1 METMISG
8 CLSSLMKCM
17 SNPDITDDI
26 EVLLIDDKSSDNT
39 YQVLLSFSQQY
50 NFVKLL
56 KTDFG
61 NIGKVRNY
69 AISNAS
75 GEYIT
80 FIDGDDVLP
89 TFDLAPLLSLLK
101 TSSPDIILS
110 KMHEATPDTLVSLSS
125 FSPQQQWSKDK
136 AITEFL
142 IHKKFQAHFWGKY
155 IKKHILTSVKIPE
168 ISCYED
174 ALSFPDILNN
184 SDSIY
189 YCDSVLYNYVKRD
202 DSLSAKIDSGKA
214 NTMSEV
220 IMYMTR
226 TFEPKFHDLILYHG
240 IDLLSKQKN
249 TLSFENKILLKN
261 KLKGIKIIKFMLN
274 ENVRFSFKKKLIK
287 FNLSAR

>member
-1 METMISG
+1 MECITHS
-8 CLSSLMKCM
+8 
-17 SNPDITDDI
+17 DITDVTGDI

-50 NFVKLL
+50 SFVKLL

-125 FSPQQQWSKDK
+125 FGSPQRWTQDK

-155 IKKHILTSVKIPE
+155 IKKSILASVKIPE
-168 ISCYED
+168 ITCYED

-184 SDSIY
+184 CDSIY
-189 YCDSVLYNYVKRD
+189 YCDNVLYNYVKRD
-202 DSLSAKIDSGKA
+202 NSLSAKIDSAKA
-214 NTMSEV
+214 NTMSDV
-220 IMYMTR
+220 IMYMAR
-226 TFEPKFHDLILYHG
+226 VFEPKFNDLTLCHG
-240 IDLLSKQKN
+240 IDLLSKQKSS
-249 TLSFENKILLKN
+249 LSIENKSLLKN
-261 KLKGIKIIKFMLN
+261 ELEKIKILKFISN
-274 ENVRFSFKKKLIK
+274 KNIRFSFKKKLIK
-287 FNLSAR
+287 LNLLKNSF